1 MAKLEVLTYGFTLI
15 TNQGSVGYSTNSLLT
30 YGNQTILVDTGPPS
44 RRGLLVESLKAKGM
58 TPADVDMVILTH
70 LHWDHCLN
78 TDLFKNS
85 RILVHPVELDYARNP
100 NPGDH
105 ACATYV
111 ADMLARL
118 KVEPVSEGDVI
129 VDGLTIMDTPG
140 HTKGHISVQADLDG
154 EKTLIAGDAL
164 PDGGAVKRGLAIQH
178 ILGHERRPGERG
190 EDGGKL
196 HGVLPGPRPALQAG
210 RQGDFL
216 PGRPHQSGNHHVQRG
231 WAGADDKLHGALGQ
245 GGQPQPCPE
254 GLKEDFRTQTGNR

>member
-1 MAKLEVLTYGFTLI
+1 MAKLEVLTYGFTLM
-15 TNQGSVGYSTNSLLT
+15 TNQGSVGYSTNSLLS

-44 RRGLLVESLKAKGM
+44 RRGLLVESLKEHGM
-58 TPADVDMVILTH
+58 TPADVDIVILTH

-118 KVEPVSEGDVI
+118 KVEPVSEGDAV

-140 HTKGHISVQADLDG
+140 HTKGHISVQAELDG

-164 PDGGAVKRGLAIQH
+164 PDGGAVERGLPYNIFWDMNDARDSVEKMVESSTVFYP
-178 ILGHERRPGERG
+178 GHDLPFKLNGKEISYL
-190 EDGGKL
+190 DGPTNL
-196 HGVLPGPRPALQAG
+196 EIITT
-210 RQGDFL
+210 
-216 PGRPHQSGNHHVQRG
+216 N
-231 WAGADDKLHGALGQ
+231 Q
-245 GGQPQPCPE
+245 GGQAPTISCTVHEVRE
-254 GLKEDFRTQTGNR
+254 GNHNPVQKG